1 MAHKATA
8 NTYDFIIAGMGCAG
22 LSLAVQLQKSS
33 VKFDKVLL
41 IDQEQKNKND
51 RTWCFWTKEK
61 NNWYDDCI
69 FKRWDNFTFESS
81 GFKKEFLLE
90 PYQYCMIKGQDFY
103 TYCLNILCHDTRF
116 EIVTEQITE
125 IQSTKEQAVLKT
137 STQQFSAP
145 YLFNSAFR
153 TIDKK
158 TNHINYVQHFMG
170 WVVETPTETFNEGCP
185 VFMNFNTAQY
195 GDCRFFYLLPY
206 SKTKA
211 LIEYTGFSER
221 SLKVE
226 DYLFE
231 LKKHLHQD
239 LNINTY
245 TILEQ
250 EKGEIPMAES
260 AFVNPYGKRVI
271 NIGTAGGSS
280 KPSTGY
286 TFYFIQKNTKEIIS
300 QLEADVKSLTL
311 YKRKSRF
318 LLYDKILLEVL
329 DKKKI
334 PARNVFKILFQKN
347 DISSLLAFLN
357 EESTLREDL
366 SILNSVPKKEFIAA
380 ALRKIISI
388 V

>member
-1 MAHKATA
+1 MAHKVSL
-8 NTYDFIIAGMGCAG
+8 NNYDFIIAGMGCAG

-33 VKFDKVLL
+33 IKFDRVLL
-41 IDQEQKNKND
+41 IDREQKNTND

-61 NNWYDDCI
+61 NNWYDPCI
-69 FKRWDNFTFESS
+69 FKRWDNFTFEAH

-90 PYQYCMIKGQDFY
+90 PYQYCMIKGSDFY
-103 TYCLNILCHDTRF
+103 AYCLNILSHDARF
-116 EIVTEQITE
+116 EIVTENITE
-125 IQSTKEQAVLKT
+125 ILTTKEQAVLKT

-153 TIDKK
+153 TIDSKN
-158 TNHINYVQHFMG
+158 NHINYVQHFMG
-170 WVVETPTETFNEGCP
+170 WVIETPTETFNESCP

-221 SLKVE
+221 GLKEE

-231 LKKHLHQD
+231 LKKHLQQD
-239 LNINTY
+239 LKINAY

-260 AFVNPYGKRVI
+260 AFVNPYGKRI
-271 NIGTAGGSS
+271 LNIGTAGGSS

-300 QLEADVKSLTL
+300 QLEAGAKSLAP
-311 YKRKSRF
+311 YKRKTRF

-334 PARNVFKILFQKN
+334 PARDVFKTLFQN
-347 DISSLLAFLN
+347 NSIRSLLAFLN
-357 EESTLREDL
+357 EESSVAEDL
-366 SILNSVPKKEFIAA
+366 AILNSVPKKEFIAA
-380 ALRKIISI
+380 ALKKII
-388 V
+388 

>member
-1 MAHKATA
+1 MTHKVSP
-8 NTYDFIIAGMGCAG
+8 NNYDFIIAGMGCAG

-33 VKFDKVLL
+33 IKFDRVLL
-41 IDQEQKNKND
+41 IDREQKNTND

-61 NNWYDDCI
+61 NNWYDPCI
-69 FKRWDNFTFESS
+69 YRRWDNFTFEAH

-90 PYQYCMIKGQDFY
+90 PYQYCMIKGSDFY
-103 TYCLNILCHDTRF
+103 AHCLNILSHDERF
-116 EIVTEQITE
+116 EIVTENITE
-125 IQSTKEQAVLKT
+125 ILSTKEEAVLKT
-137 STQQFSAP
+137 STQQYSAP

-153 TIDKK
+153 TIDTKDH
-158 TNHINYVQHFMG
+158 HINYVQHFMG
-170 WVVETPTETFNEGCP
+170 WVIETPTETFNESCP

-221 SLKVE
+221 GLKEE

-231 LKKHLHQD
+231 LKKHLQQD
-239 LNINTY
+239 LKINAY

-260 AFVNPYGKRVI
+260 EFVNPYGKRVI
-271 NIGTAGGSS
+271 NIGTAGGNS

-300 QLEADVKSLTL
+300 QLEAGAKSLAP
-311 YKRKSRF
+311 YKRKTRF

-334 PARNVFKILFQKN
+334 PARYVFKTLFQKN
-347 DISSLLAFLN
+347 DVNSLLAFLN
-357 EESTLREDL
+357 EESTVSEDL
-366 SILNSVPKKEFIAA
+366 SILNSVPKKEFIIA
-380 ALRKIISI
+380 ALKKII
-388 V
+388 

>member
-1 MAHKATA
+1 MAYKETA
-8 NTYDFIIAGMGCAG
+8 NNYDFIIAGMGCAG
-22 LSLAVQLQKSS
+22 LSLALQLQKSS
-33 VKFDKVLL
+33 VKFNKVLL
-41 IDQEQKNKND
+41 IDQELKNKND

-61 NNWYDDCI
+61 NNWFDPVV
-69 FKRWDNFTFESS
+69 FKRWDHFVFEAK
-81 GFKKEFLLE
+81 GFKKEFALA
-90 PYQYCMIKGQDFY
+90 PYQYCMIKGADFY
-103 TYCLNILCHDTRF
+103 AYCLKVLSRDARF
-116 EIVTEQITE
+116 EIVTEKITE
-125 IQSTKEQAVLKT
+125 IQSTKEQALLKT
-137 STQQFSAP
+137 PTQQFSAP

-158 TNHINYVQHFMG
+158 NKHINYVQHFMG
-170 WVVETPTETFNEGCP
+170 WLIETPEERFNETCP

-221 SLKVE
+221 SLKEE

-231 LKKHLHQD
+231 LKKHLQQD
-239 LNINTY
+239 LKIDAY

-286 TFYFIQKNTKEIIS
+286 TFYFIQKNTKELVS
-300 QLEADVKSLTL
+300 QLEAGSKQLTA
-311 YKRKSRF
+311 YQRKKRF

-334 PARNVFKILFQKN
+334 PAHEVFKTLFLKN
-347 DISSLLAFLN
+347 DVRSLLAFLN
-357 EESTLREDL
+357 EESTAKEDL

-380 ALRKIISI
+380 AFKKII
-388 V
+388 

>member
-1 MAHKATA
+1 MIRKAST
-8 NTYDFIIAGMGCAG
+8 NNYDFIIAGMGCAG

-33 VKFDKVLL
+33 VKFDRVLL

-61 NNWYDDCI
+61 NNWFDPCI
-69 FKRWDNFTFESS
+69 FKRWDTFTFEAKD
-81 GFKKEFLLE
+81 FKKEFLLN
-90 PYQYCMIKGQDFY
+90 PYQYCMVKGSDFY
-103 TYCLNILCHDTRF
+103 AYCLNILSQDARF
-116 EIVTEQITE
+116 EIVTEKITE

-137 STQQFSAP
+137 STQQYSAP

-153 TIDKK
+153 TIAKK
-158 TNHINYVQHFMG
+158 NNHINYVQHFMG
-170 WVVETPTETFNEGCP
+170 WVIETPTEIFNERCP

-221 SLKVE
+221 SLKEE
-226 DYLFE
+226 DYQFE
-231 LKKHLHQD
+231 LKKHLQQD
-239 LNINTY
+239 LKINTY

-260 AFVNPYGKRVI
+260 AFVNPYGQHVI

-286 TFYFIQKNTKEIIS
+286 TFYFIQKNTKEVIS
-300 QLEADVKSLTL
+300 QLEAGTKLL
-311 YKRKSRF
+311 IPYKRKSRF

-329 DKKKI
+329 DKKNI
-334 PARNVFKILFQKN
+334 PARNVFKTLFQKN
-347 DISSLLAFLN
+347 NISSLLAFLN
-357 EESTLREDL
+357 EESSAREDL
-366 SILNSVPKKEFIAA
+366 SILNSVPKKEFIMA
-380 ALRKIISI
+380 ALKKII
-388 V
+388 